1 MADRTHAMTNHAD
14 IDELQRRV
22 RLLEAKLRDANDEL
36 KQLRDLDG
44 TQNTRSAFDDVNE
57 RNAKTPQ
64 LPLLL
69 EEYQRYGRQLILP
82 EVGVE
87 GQLRL
92 KNSSVLITGAGGL
105 GCPAAAYLAGAGVG
119 TIGIVDG
126 DVVEVSNL
134 HRQILHT
141 SADVGI
147 FKADSIRNYIERSAT
162 RSTPMSANA

>member
-1 MADRTHAMTNHAD
+1 MAGHTDVMSNHTNV
-14 IDELQRRV
+14 DELQQRV

-36 KQLRDLDG
+36 KQLRDPG
-44 TQNTRSAFDDVNE
+44 VTQNTRSIFDDANGK
-57 RNAKTPQ
+57 NAKSPQ

-92 KNSSVLITGAGGL
+92 KNSSVLIIGAGGL

-119 TIGIVDG
+119 RIGIVDG